1 MRMLSQK
8 IGRRVAAGLPHLRLR
23 AYFPILLFLVLL
35 LGFSLLSDKFLTFD
49 NAMIVLGQGAVLL
62 VVSLGMTFVIIGGSI
77 DLSVGSIV
85 ALAALAA
92 AATSGALGVAAVVP
106 AAIVGIVCGSLNGIV
121 FAKGKVPS
129 FVATLGAMVTYRGIV
144 LFFTRGSPV
153 EINSDIFVAVYAG
166 RTFGIPNQALVAL
179 VMVAVVYVIFNSTV
193 FGREVR
199 AIGGGERVAL
209 LTGIRVERAKIQMF
223 ALLGLLSG
231 LAGLLQA
238 ARVQAAT
245 AQLGSGLELD
255 VIAAVVVGGTPL
267 TGGVGSVQGTILGT
281 FIIVVLADGMNMIG
295 VDPYLQSIVKGV
307 VLIAAV
313 FVTIDRAK
321 IAIMK

>member
-1 MRMLSQK
+1 MTIQK
-8 IGRRVAAGLPHLRLR
+8 IGHRVAAGRRHVRLR
-23 AYFPILLFLVLL
+23 AYFPILFFLVLL
-35 LGFSLLSDKFLTFD
+35 VGFSLLSDKFLTFD
-49 NAMIVLGQGAVLL
+49 NGTIILGQAATLL
-62 VVSLGMTFVIIGGSI
+62 VVSLGLTFVIIGGSI

-85 ALAALAA
+85 ALSALAA
-92 AATSGALGVAAVVP
+92 AATSGPLGVFAIVP
-106 AAIVGIVCGSLNGIV
+106 AALVGIVCGFLNGIV

-129 FVATLGAMVTYRGIV
+129 FVATLGAMVTYRGVV

-153 EINSDIFVAVYAG
+153 QISGDVFLRVYAG

-179 VMVAVVYVIFNSTV
+179 LMVAVVYVIFNSTV

-199 AIGGGERVAL
+199 AIGGGERVAR
-209 LTGIRVERAKIQMF
+209 LTGIRVERTKIQMF
-223 ALLGLLSG
+223 VLLGLLAG

-245 AQLGSGLELD
+245 AELGTGLELD
-255 VIAAVVVGGTPL
+255 AIAAVVVGGTPL

-295 VDPYLQSIVKGV
+295 VDPYLQSIIKGV